1 MKKNRWIKVLSLSLA
16 AVLSCAFFTGCD
28 FVGIEPLLGLLP
40 GMDRH
45 QTPMRVTMDYGN
57 YRGSG
62 YATPLLE
69 SCETDFLDKQQWG
82 LDEFVPG
89 DVYYVTYTG
98 EMMFLESYP
107 GRVVLKDGAVVSVE
121 RKNAGILAVSF
132 DEQQVLQSLEDDFVL
147 DAQLPEYV
155 ILNRDGDF
163 CKTEHCFYGGTLY
176 ATYEKAKAEQ
186 TEDGKMLIT
195 VLAIYAYMPR

>member
-1 MKKNRWIKVLSLSLA
+1 MMRKNSWIKMLSFSLT
-16 AVLSCAFFTGCD
+16 VIMLCAFFAGCD
-28 FVGIEPLLGLLP
+28 FVGIDPLLKLIP
-40 GMDRH
+40 GFDRH

-57 YRGSG
+57 FRSG

-69 SCETDFLDKQQWG
+69 FCETDFLDKQQWG

-89 DVYYVTYTG
+89 DVYYVSYTG

-107 GRVVLKDGAVVSVE
+107 GRVVLQDGAVVAVE
-121 RKNAGILAVSF
+121 REDAGILAVSF
-132 DEQQVLQSLEDDFVL
+132 DNQQVLQSLEDDFVL
-147 DAQLPEYV
+147 AKQLPEYV
-155 ILNRDGDF
+155 ILNREGDF
-163 CKTEHCFYGGTLY
+163 CRTEHCFYGGTIY